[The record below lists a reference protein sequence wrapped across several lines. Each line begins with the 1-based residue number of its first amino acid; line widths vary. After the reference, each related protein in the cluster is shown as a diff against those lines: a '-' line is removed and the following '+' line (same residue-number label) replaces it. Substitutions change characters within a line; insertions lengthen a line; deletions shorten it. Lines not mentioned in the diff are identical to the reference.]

1 MFQESQQ
8 ELSYHL
14 GSELPEHPFCPILLV
29 KQVTKASPVL
39 RGKKTPPLHDRNVK
53 RFCGHLE
60 SGRQMHTVGSQQQWL
75 FCENV
80 TFTSDREKEALMIR
94 ELLIGWF
101 GLEKGQRRLLGG

>member
-53 RFCGHLE
+53 DF
-60 SGRQMHTVGSQQQWL
+60 VGILNLADRCIQWGAS
-75 FCENV
+75 NNGSSV
-80 TFTSDREKEALMIR
+80 KM
-94 ELLIGWF
+94 
-101 GLEKGQRRLLGG
+101 